1 MAARSPFVCDAFSK
15 GGFSRLSGNSCN
27 WVPYNLNVPRTFK
40 FTLLVFGALPQDP
53 AAFRRAKLLIA
64 IAVSL
69 EDKVFQLL
77 CVMDEGIGAVFF
89 ELFFVPEAPGDAG
102 GEEAGVLPGLH
113 INAAVA
119 DVQAFGGGDA

>member
-1 MAARSPFVCDAFSK
+1 MLFLKAALDAFQGTHATGLPTLKTST
-15 GGFSRLSGNSCN
+15 GR
-27 WVPYNLNVPRTFK
+27 FK
-40 FTLLVFGALPQDP
+40 LPSEFLGRCP
-53 AAFRRAKLLIA
+53 KTPPPLKRRAKLLIA

-77 CVMDEGIGAVFF
+77 CVMDKGIGAVFF
-89 ELFFVPEAPGDAG
+89 ELFFAPEAPGDAG

-119 DVQAFGGGDA
+119 DIQAFGGGDA

>member
-1 MAARSPFVCDAFSK
+1 
-15 GGFSRLSGNSCN
+15 
-27 WVPYNLNVPRTFK
+27 
-40 FTLLVFGALPQDP
+40 
-53 AAFRRAKLLIA
+53 
-64 IAVSL
+64 
-69 EDKVFQLL
+69 
-77 CVMDEGIGAVFF
+77 MDEGIGAVFF

>member
-1 MAARSPFVCDAFSK
+1 MLFLKAA
-15 GGFSRLSGNSCN
+15 L
-27 WVPYNLNVPRTFK
+27 
-40 FTLLVFGALPQDP
+40 
-53 AAFRRAKLLIA
+53 AAFQGTHATGFPTLKTSTGRFKLPSEFLGRCPKTPPPLKRRAKRRAKLLIA

-89 ELFFVPEAPGDAG
+89 ELFFVPEAPGDAS

>member
-1 MAARSPFVCDAFSK
+1 MLFLKAA
-15 GGFSRLSGNSCN
+15 L
-27 WVPYNLNVPRTFK
+27 
-40 FTLLVFGALPQDP
+40 
-53 AAFRRAKLLIA
+53 AAFQGTHATGFPTLKTSTGRFKLPSEFLGRCPKTPPPLKRRAKLLIA

-119 DVQAFGGGDA
+119 DIQAFGGGDA